1 MLMQEGDEQAGWQ
14 YTGAKTG
21 QTKGETTTKAV
32 TKPSS
37 VSAVTWTASEY
48 VEHDKSAGWYIRFA
62 LVAVLG
68 IGVIFFLTRDFM
80 SVILLGVIAVAFG
93 IFAARKPSVLQYK
106 LESSGITIGSKF
118 YPINLFRSFA
128 VVEEGAFHTI
138 TLLPLKRFM
147 PAISLYYAPDDE
159 PAILKTFSALLPQ
172 ESRSQDALDKFMHHI
187 RF

>member
-1 MLMQEGDEQAGWQ
+1 
-14 YTGAKTG
+14 
-21 QTKGETTTKAV
+21 
-32 TKPSS
+32 
-37 VSAVTWTASEY
+37 
-48 VEHDKSAGWYIRFA
+48 
-62 LVAVLG
+62 
-68 IGVIFFLTRDFM
+68 
-80 SVILLGVIAVAFG
+80 
-93 IFAARKPSVLQYK
+93 
-106 LESSGITIGSKF
+106 
-118 YPINLFRSFA
+118 LFRSFA